1 MAWKG
6 REMRK
11 KDFKNLEEVIR
22 IYKRRA
28 NLYVFHLCRV
38 EYLCSVC
45 FITDKNVSY
54 NFVTDLGTFNS

>member
-1 MAWKG
+1 MARKG

-11 KDFKNLEEVIR
+11 KDFKNLEEVIG
-22 IYKRRA
+22 IYKRKA

-38 EYLCSVC
+38 AYLCSVC

-54 NFVTDLGTFNS
+54 NFVTDLETFNS